1 MYYFFQLRN
10 EILKWL
16 LPYRSDVKNKHD
28 IFFYE
33 KANSSNTSLA
43 VFI

>member
-16 LPYRSDVKNKHD
+16 LPESDVKNKHD